1 MNNLKETPKKNCSR
15 ADCPIRDVLVRVGDK
30 WSMLIVDLLGQYG
43 TLRFS
48 ELNQKIGNISQKML
62 TVTLKTLEADGLIA
76 RKMYAQIPPKV
87 EYCLTDLGHSML
99 PSVAMLKDWATAN
112 MPVILASRAQYQ
124 QKVPTNE

>member
-1 MNNLKETPKKNCSR
+1 MDSVKKKPKENCSR

-30 WSMLIVDLLGQYG
+30 WSMLIVDILGHYG
-43 TLRFS
+43 TQRFS

-87 EYCLTDLGHSML
+87 EYCLTDLGLSML
-99 PSVAMLKDWATAN
+99 PSVAMLKAWATEN
-112 MPVILASRAQYQ
+112 MPAILASRAQYQ
-124 QKVPTNE
+124 QRAPASG

>member
-1 MNNLKETPKKNCSR
+1 MDTLKEKPKKNCSR

-30 WSMLIVDLLGQYG
+30 WSMLIVDILGQYG

-87 EYCLTDLGHSML
+87 EYCLTALGHSML
-99 PSVAMLKDWATAN
+99 PSVTMLKAWATEN

-124 QKVPTNE
+124 QKAPVTE